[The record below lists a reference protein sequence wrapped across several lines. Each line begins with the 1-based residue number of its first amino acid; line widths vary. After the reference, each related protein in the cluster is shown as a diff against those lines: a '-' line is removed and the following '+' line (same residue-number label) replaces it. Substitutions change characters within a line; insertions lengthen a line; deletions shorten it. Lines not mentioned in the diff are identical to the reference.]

1 MDRLDEAA
9 RIRREALNPLVR
21 EYYDIDR
28 YEAMVIEDTLHLA
41 KESST
46 PGENTRNIP
55 TLAEA
60 RERECRVYATTLC
73 EMLNNFGRTSGFK
86 VKPSVFLGDPY
97 SIVHMRLVNKGPLDV
112 SVSRSGQELGATLRR
127 IGTLLEREQGQF
139 VFCQNL
145 KVFDGNS
152 LYILK
157 PMQMRFWS
165 RTVALNDADEIAGV
179 IINWRESH

>member
-1 MDRLDEAA
+1 MDRHAEAT
-9 RIRREALNPLVR
+9 RIRQESLNPLIR
-21 EYYDIDR
+21 EYYDVDR

-41 KESST
+41 MGSST
-46 PGENTRNIP
+46 PGENTRSIP

-60 RERECRVYATTLC
+60 HEKDCRIYAETLC

-86 VKPSVFLGDPY
+86 VRSNVLLGDPH
-97 SIVHMRLVNKGPLDV
+97 SIVHVCLVNKGPLDV
-112 SVSRSGQELGATLRR
+112 SVSRSGQELAATLRR
-127 IGTLLEREQGQF
+127 IGTLLERQEGQF

-145 KVFDGNS
+145 KVFDGDS

-165 RTVALNDADEIAGV
+165 RTTALNDADEIAGAIV
-179 IINWRESH
+179 NWRGSP